1 VDLELTGKRAF
12 VTGGT
17 RGIGLAIAH
26 ALAAEGASVAVCGRD
41 QDSLEQAVKAIRDDG
56 TEACG
61 VRADITEP
69 DQLQAAIDIG
79 ADYLDGLDL
88 LVANAGGSVGGD
100 LLESTPQDWVDTY
113 ALNVLHAAHAVR
125 VSVPHFEKAGRGA
138 VVITSS
144 ISGWKPGSKSSYG
157 TAKAAE
163 IHLAAALAE
172 ELAGR
177 NVRVNSVSPG
187 SVHAEGNSWDR
198 FNNEHPDQMAEFA
211 RREFPGGRLLTVNE
225 VADVTCFLLSDRAA
239 GVNGANICVDG
250 GQGRPGARRFF

>member
-1 VDLELTGKRAF
+1 LDLELTGKRAF
-12 VTGGT
+12 ITGGT

-88 LVANAGGSVGGD
+88 LVANAGGAVGGD
-100 LLESTPQDWVDTY
+100 LLESTPQDWADTY
-113 ALNVLHAAHAVR
+113 ALNVLHAAHAIR
-125 VSVPHFEKAGRGA
+125 VAVPHFEKAGRGA

-144 ISGWKPGSKSSYG
+144 ISGWKPGSRSSYG

-163 IHLAAALAE
+163 IHLAASLAE
-172 ELAGR
+172 ELGSR
-177 NVRVNSVSPG
+177 NVRVNAVSPG
-187 SVHAEGNSWDR
+187 SVHADGNGWDR
-198 FNNEHPDQMAEFA
+198 LASEDPGKLATFA
-211 RREFPGGRLLTVNE
+211 REEFPRGRLLTAAE
-225 VADVTCFLLSDRAA
+225 IADVTCFLLSDRAA
-239 GVNGANICVDG
+239 GVNGANICVDS
-250 GQGRPGARRFF
+250 GQGRPTHQRFN

>member
-1 VDLELTGKRAF
+1 MDLELTGKRAF

-69 DQLQAAIDIG
+69 DQLASAIDIG

-88 LVANAGGSVGGD
+88 LVANAGGSIGGD
-100 LLESTPQDWVDTY
+100 LLDSTPQDWIDTY

-125 VSVPHFEKAGRGA
+125 STVPHFEKSGRGA

-144 ISGWKPGSKSSYG
+144 ISGWKPGPKSSYA

-163 IHLAAALAE
+163 IHLAAVLAE
-172 ELAGR
+172 ELASR
-177 NVRVNSVSPG
+177 NIRVNAVSPG
-187 SVHAEGNSWDR
+187 SVQAE
-198 FNNEHPDQMAEFA
+198 NNGWERLGTNDPDQLADFA
-211 RREFPGGRLLTVNE
+211 RREFPSGRMLTATE
-225 VADVTCFLLSDRAA
+225 IADVTCFLLSDRAA
-239 GVNGANICVDG
+239 GINGANVHVDG
-250 GQGRPGARRFF
+250 GQGRPSARRFF